1 MFENKNINTKVSES
15 EKNLSSSTQT
25 GQIDVAQLI
34 ELDELSY
41 SKTLNSSISL
51 LQKKANTSGNNN
63 RLYQLQEKAFSKEI
77 YGNSSNSVIQR
88 KGLPNNLQ
96 NHPHQYIQYFTHRLY
111 LRFLPLKDPLDK
123 YNLQLQLYQE

>member
-1 MFENKNINTKVSES
+1 MA
-15 EKNLSSSTQT
+15 
-25 GQIDVAQLI
+25 QIDVAQLV

-88 KGLPNNLQ
+88 KGLPNTLQ
-96 NHPHQYIQYFTHRLY
+96 
-111 LRFLPLKDPLDK
+111 KG
-123 YNLQLQLYQE
+123 